1 MNRTWMVGL
10 AAGAVLLAACSAS
23 VLQLEVGTCF
33 DDPSGS
39 YDEVADVPVVD
50 CDQPHDNE
58 VFANQDL
65 TGSDFPG
72 VDQVK
77 NRADAVCLENFA
89 SYVGTAYADS
99 IYEIGSLYPTAET
112 WDIGD
117 REVICFA
124 YDMSLEQTTG
134 SINGVAK

>member
-1 MNRTWMVGL
+1 MAGL
-10 AAGAVLLAACSAS
+10 VAGAVLLAACSSS

-39 YDEVADVPVVD
+39 YDEVSEVPIVD
-50 CDQPHDNE
+50 CDQPHQNE

-65 TGSDFPG
+65 TGSEFPG
-72 VDQVK
+72 VEQVK

-89 SYVGTAYADS
+89 SYVGIAYEDS
-99 IYEIGSLYPTAET
+99 IYEIGTLYPTPET

-124 YDMSLEQTTG
+124 YDMSLDQTTG
-134 SINGVAK
+134 SINGIAR